1 MNTATVDRDERT
13 IAVENA
19 SYRWAYLFLSFGL
32 LAIVAFRSFAL
43 HQSSW
48 DLLAIVVLSGV
59 VATALRRRQHAFTGG
74 AAKSAMLAIIG
85 GVIAATL
92 LAYATQTI
100 NATNAGYR
108 AARQAVDSSR

>member
-13 IAVENA
+13 LAVENA

-59 VATALRRRQHAFTGG
+59 VATAFRRRQHAFTGG

-85 GVIAATL
+85 GVIAAAL
-92 LAYATQTI
+92 FAYATQTI
-100 NATNAGYR
+100 NG
-108 AARQAVDSSR
+108 